1 MKRTGLIAVALVLL
15 VGSAAAF
22 AWTEKLK
29 LEPARVSKPQFDRHF
44 SPTCNCH
51 RATSSLSFVLERG
64 QRIDVS
70 VVDVD
75 GDHVATLASGQAEP
89 AGRVRLAWDGRT
101 DDGLIAPDG
110 IYRLKVRLQAER
122 RTILIPSTI
131 HVDTSAPELRDVVV
145 EGAQTGSG
153 LVIRYASDETAR
165 PLLKLDGKIVFRGE
179 RRHPGNARLRWEGP
193 LPPGSHEAVLV
204 LVDQAGNRSQPSQ
217 PVTVGG

>member
-1 MKRTGLIAVALVLL
+1 MTRTGLIAVALVLL

-44 SPTCNCH
+44 SPTCDCR
-51 RATSSLSFVLERG
+51 RATSHLSFVLERG

-75 GDHVATLASGQAEP
+75 GHHVATLAARREEP
-89 AGRVRLAWDGRT
+89 AGRVRFEWDGRT
-101 DDGLIAPDG
+101 EDGQVVPDG
-110 IYRLKVRLQAER
+110 IYRLKVRLQSER

-131 HVDTSAPELRDVVV
+131 HVDTSAPELRDVGV
-145 EGAQTGSG
+145 ENAQTGSG
-153 LVIRYASDETAR
+153 LVVRYASDETAR
-165 PLLKLDGKIVFRGE
+165 PLLKLDGKVVFRGE
-179 RRHPGNARLRWEGP
+179 RRRPGNARLRWLGP
-193 LPPGSHEAVLV
+193 LPPGSHEVTLV
-204 LVDQAGNRSQPSQ
+204 LVDQAGNPSQPSQ